1 MSLQGSETLTAR
13 ERRQEALRVL
23 LEEPIDWRYK
33 GFPPED
39 GVTIGTVGRMGW
51 NLLRGD
57 LPLPALVLKESALAH
72 NIALMA
78 GWCEERRILHAP
90 HGKTTMAP
98 QLFSRQLDAG
108 AWGFTAATAS
118 QARIYRAFGVER
130 ILLANELVEPA
141 ALCWLA
147 EELAGAPEL
156 DFYCLVDS
164 LHQVEAMAEA
174 LSASERPV
182 QVLLEIGFEGGR
194 TGCRTAAEAADVA
207 AAVAHAPG
215 LELAGT
221 EGYEGIIAAD
231 RSDTSLASVDAFLH
245 QLRETTV
252 ALERAGAFAGRERV
266 IVSAGGSA
274 YFDRVV
280 DVLGAEW
287 PFERA
292 VDLVIRTGGYVTH
305 DVGLYER
312 TSPLARELRPALEA
326 WGAVLSR
333 PELDLALVG
342 LGKRDVSH
350 DLDLPRPQLVRS
362 RDGLREATGMVVT
375 ALNDQHA
382 YLRVPPADAL
392 AVGDLIGCGI
402 SHPCTAFDKWRLIPV
417 VDDDYTVID
426 AVATFF

>member
-1 MSLQGSETLTAR
+1 MHGSESLTAR
-13 ERRQEALRVL
+13 EQRQEALRAL
-23 LEEPIDWRYK
+23 LDEPIDWRYK
-33 GFPPED
+33 AFPTED

-57 LPLPALVLKESALAH
+57 LPLPALVLKESALVH

-78 GWCEERRILHAP
+78 RWCEDRRILHAP

-98 QLFSRQLDAG
+98 QLFNRQLDAG
-108 AWGFTAATAS
+108 AWGITAATAS
-118 QARIYRAFGVER
+118 QARVYRAFGVER
-130 ILLANELVEPA
+130 VLLANELVEPA
-141 ALCWLA
+141 ALRWLA
-147 EELAGAPEL
+147 EELAAAPEF

-164 LHQVEAMAEA
+164 LQQVEAMADA

-182 QVLLEIGFEGGR
+182 QVLLEVGFEGGR

-207 AAVAHAPG
+207 AAVARFPG
-215 LELAGT
+215 MELVGT
-221 EGYEGIIAAD
+221 EGYEGTIAAD
-231 RSDTSLASVDAFLH
+231 RSDASLAAVDAFLR

-252 ALERAGAFAGRERV
+252 ELERAGAFAGRERV

-280 DVLGAEW
+280 DVLGADW
-287 PFERA
+287 PFEQA
-292 VDLVIRTGGYVTH
+292 VDLVIRAGGYITH

-312 TSPLARELRPALEA
+312 TSPLAEELRPALEA

-350 DLDLPRPQLVRS
+350 DLDLPRPQLVRD
-362 RDGLREATGMVVT
+362 RDGLREATDMGVT

-382 YLRVPPADAL
+382 YLRVPPGGAL

>member
-1 MSLQGSETLTAR
+1 LHGSESLTAR
-13 ERRQEALRVL
+13 EQRQEALRAL
-23 LEEPIDWRYK
+23 LDEPIDWRYK
-33 GFPPED
+33 AFPTED

-57 LPLPALVLKESALAH
+57 LPLPALVLKESALVH

-78 GWCEERRILHAP
+78 RWCEDRRILHAP

-98 QLFSRQLDAG
+98 QLFNRQLDAG
-108 AWGFTAATAS
+108 AWGITAATAS
-118 QARIYRAFGVER
+118 QARVYRAFGVER
-130 ILLANELVEPA
+130 VLLANELVEPA
-141 ALCWLA
+141 ALRWLA
-147 EELAGAPEL
+147 EELAAAPEF

-164 LHQVEAMAEA
+164 LQQVEAMADA

-182 QVLLEIGFEGGR
+182 QVLLEVGFEGGR

-207 AAVAHAPG
+207 AAVARFPG
-215 LELAGT
+215 MELVGT
-221 EGYEGIIAAD
+221 EGYEGTIAAD
-231 RSDTSLASVDAFLH
+231 RSDASLAAVDAFLR

-252 ALERAGAFAGRERV
+252 ELERAGAFAGRERV

-280 DVLGAEW
+280 DVLGADW
-287 PFERA
+287 PFEQA
-292 VDLVIRTGGYVTH
+292 VDLVIRAGGYITH

-312 TSPLARELRPALEA
+312 TSPLAEELRPALEA

-350 DLDLPRPQLVRS
+350 DLDLPRPQLVRD
-362 RDGLREATGMVVT
+362 RDGLREATDMGVT

-382 YLRVPPADAL
+382 YLRVPPGGAL